1 MEKKFSFQCR
11 KKNEALTAEKKYSN
25 YDLDNIFS
33 FLCGPRD
40 TQTNILR
47 NTCFSVTNFTADE

>member
-25 YDLDNIFS
+25 YDLDNNN
-33 FLCGPRD
+33 
-40 TQTNILR
+40 NILPAHYRSDILTNNVVR
-47 NTCFSVTNFTADE
+47 NA